1 MQNGSVLSVS
11 PCSKQCGQQTAWP
24 SDRLRTCSSNHLE
37 WHLFPIKLLLEDRCA
52 DKLFSCL
59 STLCN
64 WQIFLAKVN
73 TRRNAKCWNTYFLH
87 HVWLF
92 WMVVV
97 LERTLHSPYRWIP
110 ALPGLKA
117 GTACWAQNSSWTC
130 IDQGSNF
137 SSCFP
142 LTCKVPF

>member
-73 TRRNAKCWNTYFLH
+73 TRRNAKCWNMYFFTPCLIILDGGGFGEEPTQSLQVDPSFAWSKSRH
-87 HVWLF
+87 CMLSSEQLLSMYGSGIQFLLLF
-92 WMVVV
+92 SFNM
-97 LERTLHSPYRWIP
+97 
-110 ALPGLKA
+110 
-117 GTACWAQNSSWTC
+117 
-130 IDQGSNF
+130 
-137 SSCFP
+137 
-142 LTCKVPF
+142 